1 MKKFLSLFRLK
12 QEADLL
18 NSWLYIIKS
27 FLAVA
32 TAVIII
38 HNFSILKLD
47 TISILFGLML
57 TLEPVTL
64 TGIRNGLS
72 QLYASVLGAL
82 STAIIIYFL
91 GINAFSIGLSMAF
104 TLYVCLKLNWRE
116 VSAVAIFTSIYMTQY
131 VQKTPQGVPSIFLTF
146 RLRMLAL
153 GVGVLIAIIYNLI
166 FSSFYYRSMVYKR
179 ISYLLKNIIESME
192 KIMQGLQDSD
202 KAKVSDVK
210 QKLPKLFNDIDWCFS
225 LFDDIKKEYR
235 FKLRVISFSKKDIE
249 KLQNIILSIR
259 SINHMNYD
267 MSYIL
272 LEDAFN
278 WAKLSDNKNRILK
291 EFSSNINELKK
302 IKCIFDKKN
311 TCIVYGRESIGYDGI
326 NGIQEEEYYTRLIH
340 DLREINRS
348 INAIKAEAA
357 GIEPIKKT
365 TGMNIVM

>member
-1 MKKFLSLFRLK
+1 MKKLLSFIRLK

-32 TAVIII
+32 TAIIII

-64 TGIRNGLS
+64 TGIRNGFS
-72 QLYASVLGAL
+72 QLYASVLGAA
-82 STAIIIYFL
+82 STAVIIYFL

-104 TLYVCLKLNWRE
+104 TLYVCLKINWRE

-179 ISYLLKNIIESME
+179 VSYLLKNIIENME
-192 KIMQGLQDSD
+192 KIMLGLEDSD
-202 KAKVSDVK
+202 KGKIQEVH
-210 QKLPKLFNDIDWCFS
+210 QGLPKVFNDIDWCFS

-235 FKLRVISFSKKDIE
+235 FRLKVTGFKKKDIE

-259 SINHMNYD
+259 SITHLNYD
-267 MSYIL
+267 MSYVL
-272 LEDAFN
+272 LEDAFDWSKLTDN
-278 WAKLSDNKNRILK
+278 KGSIAQEFLSDID
-291 EFSSNINELKK
+291 ELKK
-302 IKCIFDKKN
+302 IKCIFDKEN
-311 TCIVYGRESIGYDGI
+311 TCAIYSREGI
-326 NGIQEEEYYTRLIH
+326 SYEGISGTKEEEYYTRLIH
-340 DLREINRS
+340 DLREINKVT
-348 INAIKAEAA
+348 NTIKAEAS

-365 TGMNIVM
+365 VGMNIVM